1 MLENTF
7 LANIGN
13 FGLYFVIAVAF
24 LVAFKHAY
32 VMMTPYNEW
41 QLIRD
46 DKNTAAA
53 IGFGGAVLGFTLAL
67 ASVIS
72 HSVSLV
78 DFVAWGVVAF
88 FAQLLA
94 FFVVRMFMP
103 RIQARIEAGE
113 VSAGVVLATTSI
125 AVGLL
130 NAACMTY

>member
-7 LANIGN
+7 FANIGS
-13 FGLYFVIAVAF
+13 FGLYFVIAIAF
-24 LVAFKHAY
+24 LVAFKHVY
-32 VMMTPYNEW
+32 VLMTPYNEW

-72 HSVSLV
+72 HSVGV
-78 DFVAWGVVAF
+78 IDFVAWGAVAF
-88 FAQLLA
+88 LAQLLA

-103 RIQARIEAGE
+103 RIQQRIEAGE
-113 VSAGVVLATTSI
+113 VSAGVILAITSV